1 MSNTEHP
8 IHFKRLQLEES
19 AGFDRNTLDY
29 IHRASST
36 GLYEIRGLGA
46 KRKLPHFDD
55 LVFLTAS
62 LSRYPLEGYR
72 EKCSTRTVLGTRF
85 AKKPVVLDTPITIA
99 AMSFGALSA
108 NVKEALGKAAT
119 AMGTTTTTGDGGMT
133 SEERQSS
140 KTLVYQC
147 LPSRYGFNP
156 DDVRRAEAGDQLGG
170 RAERDRA
177 AVVDDHH
184 AVAEL
189 RRLFHVVRGQ
199 HDGAAVLVAVR
210 ADHVPQRAS
219 RLGIESRRRLVE
231 EEQLGSPGERGRHR
245 EALPLSA
252 RKVRVAGVGLLLELH
267 ERDQLHDRPT
277 RLVEPGEQRA
287 ELGDGLLLEQPRVLE
302 RHADT
307 RADLLRVAPP
317 VQPQHLDDAFGRVE
331 QAFADLHGG
340 RLART
345 KTVYDCEGIRGIWP
359 VLRWIGQAISC
370 CNSGN
375 EITAKRWMNE
385 VEIVSAQNG
394 GNLGI
399 ALRPMPKSVRQPSMQ
414 VRYLD
419 KYRHGSI
426 EFCRQ

>member
-1 MSNTEHP
+1 MRRRHAEV
-8 IHFKRLQLEES
+8 Q
-19 AGFDRNTLDY
+19 
-29 IHRASST
+29 
-36 GLYEIRGLGA
+36 
-46 KRKLPHFDD
+46 
-55 LVFLTAS
+55 
-62 LSRYPLEGYR
+62 
-72 EKCSTRTVLGTRF
+72 
-85 AKKPVVLDTPITIA
+85 TIA
-99 AMSFGALSA
+99 VHVAFHYAVDPVEDPTIDPRGEPRRPRL
-108 NVKEALGKAAT
+108 
-119 AMGTTTTTGDGGMT
+119 
-133 SEERQSS
+133 
-140 KTLVYQC
+140 
-147 LPSRYGFNP
+147 

-231 EEQLGSPGERGRHR
+231 EQQLGSPGERGRHR

-267 ERDQLHDRPT
+267 ERDQLLDRPT

-345 KTVYDCEGIRGIWP
+345 VRAEQPEDLAALDRQVQPVDRDDRRAPARRVDLAEPRESDRRTAPAVRCAAHRGNASATPASTGSAAP
-359 VLRWIGQAISC
+359 VVRVAC
-370 CNSGN
+370 TKNT
-375 EITAKRWMNE
+375 TARPT
-385 VEIVSAQNG
+385 SAG
-394 GNLGI
+394 RT
-399 ALRPMPKSVRQPSMQ
+399 LRPSRLRS
-414 VRYLD
+414 R
-419 KYRHGSI
+419 
-426 EFCRQ
+426 